1 MKNLKRILAV
11 ALTVILVM
19 TVFTA
24 CVKTPEK
31 QILGSWRD
39 STQTMGYE
47 FKENNAVTITFLD
60 ITVPIVN
67 LPYKGTVEGTYQI
80 TEREDGNHYVTIT
93 YTVFAATITKDYM
106 FTVEESALTLQDTAD
121 NTVTVL
127 MAYTAP
133 EEFTVAPTEA
143 ATVA

>member
-80 TEREDGNHYVTIT
+80 TKRDDGNHYVTIT
-93 YTVFAATITKDYM
+93 YTVFATSITRDYM
-106 FTVEESALTLQDTAD
+106 FKIDGNALTLTDVSD
-121 NTVTVL
+121 GSVTVY
-127 MAYTAP
+127 MAYEDAQ
-133 EEFTVAPTEA
+133 ETVASTDA
-143 ATVA
+143 AQ

>member
-1 MKNLKRILAV
+1 MKNLKRVLAV
-11 ALTVILVM
+11 AIAAIVVLTM
-19 TVFTA
+19 FTA

-67 LPYKGTVEGTYQI
+67 LPYKGSVEGTYQI
-80 TEREDGNHYVTIT
+80 TKRDDGNHYVTIT
-93 YTVFAATITKDYM
+93 YTIFATSITRDYM
-106 FTVEESALTLQDTAD
+106 FTVDGNALTLTDVAD
-121 NTVTVL
+121 GSVKVY
-127 MAYTAP
+127 MAYEEIQETVGSTA
-133 EEFTVAPTEA
+133 A
-143 ATVA
+143 AQ

>member
-11 ALTVILVM
+11 ALTAILVM
-19 TVFTA
+19 TLFTA

-47 FKENNAVTITFLD
+47 FKENNLVTVTFLD

-80 TEREDGNHYVTIT
+80 TKRDDGNYYVTIT
-93 YTVFAATITKDYM
+93 YTVFATSVTKDYM
-106 FTVEESALTLQDTAD
+106 FKVDGAALTLTDVAD
-121 NTVTVL
+121 GKQIVY
-127 MAYTAP
+127 MAYEEAQETVATAP
-133 EEFTVAPTEA
+133 AQ
-143 ATVA
+143 

>member
-11 ALTVILVM
+11 VLTAILVM
-19 TVFTA
+19 SLFTA
-24 CVKTPEK
+24 CAKSPEK
-31 QILGSWRD
+31 AILGSWRD

-47 FKENNAVTITFLD
+47 FKENNTVTITFLD

-106 FTVEESALTLQDTAD
+106 FTVEGNALTLTDVQDGR
-121 NTVTVL
+121 VTVY
-127 MAYTAP
+127 MAYEEAPSETVGSTA
-133 EEFTVAPTEA
+133 A
-143 ATVA
+143 AQ

>member
-11 ALTVILVM
+11 ALTAILVM
-19 TVFTA
+19 TLFTA

-47 FKENNAVTITFLD
+47 FKENNLVTVTFLD

-80 TEREDGNHYVTIT
+80 TKRDDGNHYVTIT
-93 YTVFAATITKDYM
+93 YTVFATSVTKDYM
-106 FTVEESALTLQDTAD
+106 FKVDGSALTLTDVAD
-121 NTVTVL
+121 GKQIVY
-127 MAYTAP
+127 MAYEEAQETVATAP
-133 EEFTVAPTEA
+133 AQ
-143 ATVA
+143 